1 MKILLSFI
9 TFFIFS
15 SSFLSAF
22 QVHDQNLVYTHPAIV
37 VFDGVAYIS
46 TKSVPAGIPTT
57 STEYWTPLL
66 STAPSSDAGDPP
78 TTEPDTSDSDLSN
91 LTPPE
96 DNPNSKVIYVDDN
109 ASESGDGTSW
119 LTAFKYLQDALA
131 VAESGD
137 EIWVAEGTYKPDQ
150 GAGKNAGDRASPFV
164 LVNGVG
170 MYGGFLGTE
179 TTRDPQGDFNQTI
192 LSGEISDDSELWSL
206 HVVSGYNLDTNTT
219 LDGFRITKGNAN
231 GVDGTV
237 NDNGGGLW
245 VGESKF
251 KVSNCEFSLNS
262 AFGRG
267 GGIYT
272 YESSLEI
279 SNCLF
284 STNSAN
290 FGGGICSGYGSTDA
304 LNNCLFSTNSA
315 NFGGG
320 LYVNDQS
327 ANITNCKF
335 IYNSATSLGG
345 GIKISNK
352 SSFTNCVFTNN
363 SASQGG
369 GLYSYNSQN
378 FTNCIFNSNSANN
391 KGGGVFSPG
400 TFTNCLFIN
409 NSASKG
415 GASYIR
421 YETYFNNCVLTN
433 NSANNGSAIFNIV
446 EGGMGHGMHISLI
459 LTNCI
464 LWKNQTSD
472 IDGYGLTSGDWKS
485 VILQEAVEAAYP
497 GDPNARD
504 LVYKPNLNILQSWDG
519 DSRAFDADPLFVNID
534 DPVGP
539 DGKWFT
545 EDDGLRLQAG
555 SPAIDAGYDLN
566 DSEKYDIAGFLRRQ
580 GESIDIGAYE
590 YGDQVSEVRTH
601 DVILSITPN
610 GAGTVQGGGND
621 IIEGESINIYAM
633 PNLGYVFSYWSGDI
647 NSSSPQVS
655 TTVDSDLAIVA
666 NFREDHEDLDGDGL
680 TNFAEIVL
688 YGTDVDNNDTDG
700 DGLLDETEVAIGS
713 DPKKSDSA
721 VINHLK
727 DQDPLKGLSL
737 EFLLAISELAA
748 IEEVQENPNLYGL
761 YSKEDLNASN
771 ALAWTQGFEKGFIA
785 SQNSPGSDVRLTQS
799 EFAEVKETS
808 FSQGYSSG
816 FNDGKKSGIETG
828 VGNVL
833 SNPFNFDLKTKSE
846 FDDMIDVM
854 KNLVTDPIVIDMMNS
869 PEGLERLLA
878 RKVSPVIGVIDI
890 QRIFDNYYKVHQAR
904 EVLDIE
910 KNMAM
915 SILEEKRDEMEL
927 LVDELKAIEASL
939 QINETTELISTYKE
953 RVEDAKILQDEMI
966 AIDEYFKEYISNK
979 QRELLVDHLS
989 DITLAAQ
996 VIAKQNQV
1004 DILINSAEQS
1014 LGIFYANAQNDYSQ
1028 QVLNQLNY
1036 STDVRDLIPLGN
1048 DLGSTPVVNGWFY
1061 IPNNGWF
1068 YTNAA
1073 TYPFIFSGS
1082 SKEWI
1087 YFQGGYEKPKF
1098 YNYRSKRYFEME

>member
-1 MKILLSFI
+1 MKTLLSFI
-9 TFFIFS
+9 TFFIFLYS
-15 SSFLSAF
+15 SLSAF
-22 QVHDQNLVYTHPAIV
+22 QVHDQNLVYTHPAIIIS
-37 VFDGVAYIS
+37 DGVSYIS
-46 TKSVPAGIPTT
+46 IQNVPPGIPII

-66 STAPSSDAGDPP
+66 GTAPTSGASDPP
-78 TTEPDTSDSDLSN
+78 TTETNTSDSNLSN

-96 DNPNSKVIYVDDN
+96 DNLSSKVIHVDDN
-109 ASESGDGTSW
+109 ASEGGDGTSW
-119 LTAFKYLQDALA
+119 STAFKYLQDALA
-131 VAESGD
+131 VAEYGD

-150 GAGKNAGDRASPFV
+150 GTGKTAGDRASPFV

-179 TTRDPQGDFNQTI
+179 TSRDPLGDNNQTI
-192 LSGEISDDSELWSL
+192 LSGEIDEDSELWSL
-206 HVVSGYNLDTNTT
+206 NVVSGVDLDANTT

-231 GVDGTV
+231 GENGSIYR
-237 NDNGGGLW
+237 NGGGMW
-245 VGESKF
+245 IQD
-251 KVSNCEFSLNS
+251 CELRIKNVIFRENNS
-262 AFGRG
+262 AYR
-267 GGIYT
+267 
-272 YESSLEI
+272 
-279 SNCLF
+279 
-284 STNSAN
+284 
-290 FGGGICSGYGSTDA
+290 
-304 LNNCLFSTNSA
+304 
-315 NFGGG
+315 GGG
-320 LYVNDQS
+320 LY
-327 ANITNCKF
+327 CH
-335 IYNSATSLGG
+335 TS
-345 GIKISNK
+345 K
-352 SSFTNCVFTNN
+352 SKVLF
-363 SASQGG
+363 
-369 GLYSYNSQN
+369 L
-378 FTNCIFNSNSANN
+378 
-391 KGGGVFSPG
+391 
-400 TFTNCLFIN
+400 TNCLFISNESVSGGGVYTSGTSSSFLVISNCVFTKNRSGSGGGIYCGGIYGSNVIFKNSIFIDNYAGANGGAIESLSDSLSLVNCTLIN
-409 NSASKG
+409 NSG
-415 GASYIR
+415 NTGRGAIYSR
-421 YETYFNNCVLTN
+421 SSTN
-433 NSANNGSAIFNIV
+433 I
-446 EGGMGHGMHISLI
+446 M
-459 LTNCI
+459 TNCI
-464 LWKNQTSD
+464 LLRNGWSNSEYVHGFSTGSYVSWTSFV
-472 IDGYGLTSGDWKS
+472 IDEG
-485 VILQEAVEAAYP
+485 VEAEYP
-497 GDPNARD
+497 GDPNAVD
-504 LVYKPNLNILQSWDG
+504 AIYAENNNILQAWDG
-519 DSRAFDADPLFVNID
+519 DSRAFDADPLFVNLD

-566 DSEKYDIAGFLRRQ
+566 DSQKYDIAGFVRRQ

-590 YGDQVSEVRTH
+590 FGNQVSEVRTH
-601 DVILSITPN
+601 DVILSVTPN
-610 GAGTVQGGGND
+610 GAGTVQGGGNY
-621 IIEGESINIYAM
+621 ITEGDPINIYAT

-721 VINHLK
+721 VINHIK

-737 EFLLAISELAA
+737 EFVLAITEFAA
-748 IEEVQENPNLYGL
+748 IEDVQENPNLYGL
-761 YSKEDLNASN
+761 YSEGDLNASN

-854 KNLVTDPIVIDMMNS
+854 KNLVTDPIVIDMMSS

-915 SILEEKRDEMEL
+915 SILEEKRDDMEL

>member
-1 MKILLSFI
+1 MKTLLSFI
-9 TFFIFS
+9 TFFIFLYS
-15 SSFLSAF
+15 SLSAF

-37 VFDGVAYIS
+37 ISDGVSYIS
-46 TKSVPAGIPTT
+46 TQNVPPGIPII

-66 STAPSSDAGDPP
+66 GTAPTSGASDPP
-78 TTEPDTSDSDLSN
+78 TTEPNTSDSNLGN

-96 DNPNSKVIYVDDN
+96 DNLSSKVIHVDDN
-109 ASESGDGTSW
+109 ASEGGDGTSW
-119 LTAFKYLQDALA
+119 STAFKYLQDALA
-131 VAESGD
+131 VAEYGD

-150 GAGKNAGDRASPFV
+150 GTGKTAGDRASPFV

-179 TTRDPQGDFNQTI
+179 TSRDPLGDNNQTI
-192 LSGEISDDSELWSL
+192 LSGEIDEDSELWSL
-206 HVVSGYNLDTNTT
+206 NVVSGVDLDANTT

-231 GVDGTV
+231 GENGSIYR
-237 NDNGGGLW
+237 NGGGMW
-245 VGESKF
+245 IQD
-251 KVSNCEFSLNS
+251 CELRIKNVIFRENNS
-262 AFGRG
+262 AYRGGGLYINSTKTTFLTINKCIFSNNSSYYG

-272 YESSLEI
+272 SAANTYLTLNHCVFI
-279 SNCLF
+279 S
-284 STNSAN
+284 
-290 FGGGICSGYGSTDA
+290 CSGSGSA
-304 LNNCLFSTNSA
+304 
-315 NFGGG
+315 
-320 LYVNDQS
+320 
-327 ANITNCKF
+327 
-335 IYNSATSLGG
+335 IYSS
-345 GIKISNK
+345 SN
-352 SSFTNCVFTNN
+352 TT
-363 SASQGG
+363 
-369 GLYSYNSQN
+369 L
-378 FTNCIFNSNSANN
+378 
-391 KGGGVFSPG
+391 
-400 TFTNCLFIN
+400 
-409 NSASKG
+409 
-415 GASYIR
+415 
-421 YETYFNNCVLTN
+421 NNCVLTDNYPKGIYALSGSLSLN
-433 NSANNGSAIFNIV
+433 NCTLVNHHGSGSFNAIGLQSPSSTTITNSILLRNGWTNSEYVHGLAENSYVSWTSFVID
-446 EGGMGHGMHISLI
+446 EG
-459 LTNCI
+459 
-464 LWKNQTSD
+464 
-472 IDGYGLTSGDWKS
+472 
-485 VILQEAVEAAYP
+485 VEAEYP
-497 GDPNARD
+497 GDPNAVD
-504 LVYKPNLNILQSWDG
+504 AIYAENNNILQAWDG

-545 EDDGLRLQAG
+545 EDDGLCLQAG

-566 DSEKYDIAGFLRRQ
+566 DSQKYDIAGFLRRQ

-590 YGDQVSEVRTH
+590 FGNQVSEVRTH
-601 DVILSITPN
+601 DVILSVTPN
-610 GAGTVQGGGND
+610 GAGTVQGGGNY
-621 IIEGESINIYAM
+621 ITEGDLINIYAM

-721 VINHLK
+721 VINHIK

-737 EFLLAISELAA
+737 EFVLAITEFAA
-748 IEEVQENPNLYGL
+748 IEDVQENPNLYGL
-761 YSKEDLNASN
+761 YSEGDLNASN

-799 EFAEVKETS
+799 EFVEVKETS

-854 KNLVTDPIVIDMMNS
+854 KNLVTDPIVIDMMSS

-915 SILEEKRDEMEL
+915 SILEEKRDDMEL